1 MRCLKSFSVHQK
13 DSQPSSVYTAHVHP
27 HGNWLA
33 TGGADN
39 HVKIWDLPRMLA
51 RTSIAQIPHDVDAV
65 VHDSL
70 LPRCPPAALPERAL
84 VALLAKHSK
93 AVNCVKW
100 SSIGQYLAS
109 GSDDS
114 LILLWEAQ
122 GVSSTSWLRISTLR
136 GHEMD
141 VLDLAWSSNGE
152 YLASCSIDS
161 RVLLWNMKSR
171 TAMMTP
177 MRVLTGHSNW
187 VKGVAWDPVGR
198 FLASAS
204 EDRRASNLCRVV

>member
-122 GVSSTSWLRISTLR
+122 GVSSSACFDKNYPPADIFQLHGCEFRRFVAMKWMCLTWPGRATAST
-136 GHEMD
+136 
-141 VLDLAWSSNGE
+141 
-152 YLASCSIDS
+152 
-161 RVLLWNMKSR
+161 
-171 TAMMTP
+171 
-177 MRVLTGHSNW
+177 
-187 VKGVAWDPVGR
+187 
-198 FLASAS
+198 
-204 EDRRASNLCRVV
+204 

>member
-84 VALLAKHSK
+84 CDRGVTTLIAVAQSGTFGEAFEGSQLREVVKH
-93 AVNCVKW
+93 W
-100 SSIGQYLAS
+100 
-109 GSDDS
+109 
-114 LILLWEAQ
+114 
-122 GVSSTSWLRISTLR
+122 
-136 GHEMD
+136 
-141 VLDLAWSSNGE
+141 
-152 YLASCSIDS
+152 
-161 RVLLWNMKSR
+161 
-171 TAMMTP
+171 
-177 MRVLTGHSNW
+177 
-187 VKGVAWDPVGR
+187 PVQPE
-198 FLASAS
+198 LSYA
-204 EDRRASNLCRVV
+204 

>member
-1 MRCLKSFSVHQK
+1 
-13 DSQPSSVYTAHVHP
+13 
-27 HGNWLA
+27 
-33 TGGADN
+33 
-39 HVKIWDLPRMLA
+39 
-51 RTSIAQIPHDVDAV
+51 
-65 VHDSL
+65 
-70 LPRCPPAALPERAL
+70 
-84 VALLAKHSK
+84 
-93 AVNCVKW
+93 
-100 SSIGQYLAS
+100 
-109 GSDDS
+109 
-114 LILLWEAQ
+114 
-122 GVSSTSWLRISTLR
+122 
-136 GHEMD
+136 MD

-204 EDRRASNLCRVV
+204 EDRRVIIWRAQDWGIEAEIAAPFQDVTAQTFFMRLVELYMSR